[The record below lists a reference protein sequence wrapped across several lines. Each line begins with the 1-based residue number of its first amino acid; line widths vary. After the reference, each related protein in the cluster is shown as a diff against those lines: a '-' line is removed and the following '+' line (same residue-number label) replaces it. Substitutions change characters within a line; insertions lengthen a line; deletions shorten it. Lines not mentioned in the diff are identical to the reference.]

1 MWGGGALETKIFTS
15 EMFHLCKETNTAG
28 RPQGAAILKT
38 RFSDGTWQLPLDML
52 ALCGA
57 STGPLL
63 DPYWTSTGPLL
74 HFNWTS
80 TGPLLHRYWTSTG
93 PLLDLYWDS
102 CWNLKP

>member
-1 MWGGGALETKIFTS
+1 MTKTLTS
-15 EMFHLCKETNTAG
+15 EMLHLCKETNTAG

-80 TGPLLHRYWTSTG
+80 LDLYSTATGPLLGLYWTYTG
-93 PLLDLYWDS
+93 TPAGT
-102 CWNLKP
+102 